1 VYKKPA
7 IFAAGFQ
14 DSVRGDS
21 GGTVKL
27 LKSLTIIA
35 LLVSISGVAHAQN
48 EVTLLAP
55 GPMRRSMDKI
65 IANYQM
71 KTGMMIKVTYGT
83 GLSTRQSVAKG
94 EQLDVS
100 LILPPYWAA
109 VASGNVDRST
119 QTTVAGFIM
128 AVAVPK
134 GAPKPDI
141 SSPEAVKKSMMA
153 AKSVGYVDPDFGSA
167 GEGATE
173 AIEKLKVNDEIAG
186 KSLVPNG
193 GGPVQQGLT
202 KGDLAFGMLYMS
214 DMQPNSE
221 KFDIIGP
228 LPAKLVAPTP
238 IVGFVSTK
246 AKDPAAAKAFL
257 QYLISPEAQTI
268 LKADGYAPHS

>member
-1 VYKKPA
+1 MLRPIV
-7 IFAAGFQ
+7 
-14 DSVRGDS
+14 

-27 LKSLTIIA
+27 LKSLMIFA
-35 LLVSISGVAHAQN
+35 LLLGVSGVARAQN

-65 IANYQM
+65 AANYQM
-71 KTGMMIKVTYGT
+71 KTGTTIKITYGT

-109 VASGNVDRST
+109 LASGNVDRST
-119 QTTVAGFIM
+119 ETKVAGFIM

-141 SSPEAVKKSMMA
+141 SSPEAVKKSMLA

-173 AIEKLKVNDEIAG
+173 ALEKLNVNDQIAG
-186 KSLVPNG
+186 KSLVPTG

-202 KGDLAFGMLYMS
+202 KGDLAFGMLYLS

-221 KFDIIGP
+221 KFDIVGP

-257 QYLISPEAQTI
+257 QYLISPEAQAI
-268 LKADGYAPHS
+268 FKADGYAPHS